1 MPQVKLPDGSEKS
14 YPEGTLLIDVAR
26 DIGER
31 LAKAAVAA
39 KVNGELVDLTPPL
52 TTDIELSIVTADA
65 PEGLEVMRH
74 SASHIM
80 AAAVQRLYP
89 EAKFAIGPAIEDG
102 FYYDFDLPVTLSDDD
117 LPKIEEEMARIAE
130 EAHPFVRRELSKDEA
145 IRLME
150 EKGESYKVEMIGELP
165 EGETISFYDTG
176 DFVDYCRGP
185 HVPTSKSIGAFKLTS
200 VAGAYWRGDE
210 HRGIMLQRV
219 YGTAFPKKKALAEHL
234 KRLEEAKKRDHRFLG
249 KQLDLYSTHDEVG
262 AGLIHWHPK
271 GALVRHL
278 IETFWRDEHLKRG
291 YDLAY
296 TPHIA
301 SERIYEI
308 SGHLENYA
316 ENMYAPMDID
326 GHPYRLKPMN
336 CPGHIKIYQT
346 QIRSYRDLPLRY
358 AELGTVYRYE
368 RSGTL
373 HGMLRVR
380 GFTQDDSHIFCTQ
393 EQLPQEVAGILDL
406 VDFLMS
412 AFQYQYKVKLATR
425 PEKSL
430 GTDQEWEWST
440 NALIEALKLRD
451 QEYEVDEGKGVFY
464 APKIDVVLLDAL
476 GREWQGPTIQVDLNL
491 PKRFDASYVGPDGEK
506 HETVIVHRTV
516 LGSME
521 RFIGG
526 LVEHFGGAFPLWLA
540 PVQALVLPITDA
552 HHEYGKQVVQTMA
565 DRGLRVKMDDR
576 NEKVNLKIREAIGQ
590 KVPYML
596 IVGDREAA
604 NGTVAVRSREDGDVG
619 AKAMEEFI
627 LEAQNRIDNKT

>member
-14 YPEGTLLIDVAR
+14 YPEGTRLLAVAQ
-26 DIGER
+26 DIGTR

-39 KVNGELVDLTPPL
+39 KVNGQLLDLSAPL
-52 TTDIELSIVTADA
+52 TGDVELSVVTNDT
-65 PEGLEVMRH
+65 PEGLEVLRH
-74 SASHIM
+74 SASHVM

-89 EAKFAIGPAIEDG
+89 EAKFDIGPAIDDG
-102 FYYDFDLPVTLSDDD
+102 FYYDFDLPVAISEDD
-117 LPKIEEEMARIAE
+117 LPKIEEEMRRIVKEDHA
-130 EAHPFVRRELSKDEA
+130 FVREELSRQEA
-145 IRLME
+145 I
-150 EKGESYKVEMIGELP
+150 EKMQAMGQDYKVARLEEMPDENV
-165 EGETISFYDTG
+165 SFYHTG
-176 DFVDYCRGP
+176 SFTDLCRGP
-185 HVPTSKSIGAFKLTS
+185 HVPSSGKIAAFKLTS

-210 HRGIMLQRV
+210 STKVMLQRV
-219 YGTAFPKKKALAEHL
+219 YGTAFPEKKALQDHL
-234 KRLEEAKKRDHRFLG
+234 DRLAEAKKRDHRVLG
-249 KQLDLYSTHDEVG
+249 KQLDLFSVHDEVG

-271 GALVRHL
+271 GALIRHL
-278 IETFWRDEHLKRG
+278 IESFWRAEHLKRG
-291 YDLAY
+291 YALVY

-316 ENMYAPMDID
+316 ESMYAPMDID

-346 QIRSYRDLPLRY
+346 QLRSYRDLPIRY

-380 GFTQDDSHIFCTQ
+380 GFTQDDSHIFCTR
-393 EQLPQEVAGILDL
+393 EQLPNEVAGILEL
-406 VDFLMS
+406 VDFLMG
-412 AFQYQYKVKLATR
+412 AFQYGYKVKLATR

-430 GTDQEWEWST
+430 GTEEEWEWST
-440 NALIEALKLRD
+440 KALIEALRLRQ
-451 QEYEVDEGKGVFY
+451 QEYEVDEGGGVFY

-491 PKRFDASYVGPDGEK
+491 PKRFNASYVGSDGDK

-526 LVEHFGGAFPLWLA
+526 LIEHFAGALPLWLA
-540 PVQALVLPITDA
+540 PVQALVLPITDE
-552 HHEYGKQVVQTMA
+552 HHAYGREVVGQMA
-565 DRGLRVKMDDR
+565 GQGLRVEMDAR
-576 NEKVNLKIREAIGQ
+576 NEKVNFKIREAIAQ
-590 KVPYML
+590 KVPFML
-596 IVGDREAA
+596 VVGGREVADR
-604 NGTVAVRSREDGDVG
+604 TVSVRSREEGDVG
-619 AKAMEEFI
+619 SRPLDEFI
-627 LEAQNRIDNKT
+627 QETKARIANKT